1 MGKKCPLLLNF
12 FPSCEIPINTL
23 GIIRALSGHY
33 PPGYLGAGTP
43 RRPGFLGAGTPGRLR
58 VCAACVLLAS
68 HRHDAPRMY
77 AGALARLVRRGNSK
91 NMGSRAASPTHGHT
105 PLRKDVNRTFLHRIL
120 ESTSF
125 TLRCFAMTCAINPTS
140 KIVTSTFFRT
150 DRKNDLQ
157 TFQSYTFLHSFPS
170 VLDNDVHVFIF
181 DKICTAPPGSPRP
194 PLSDKIAKNFLGKLQ
209 KIVPKI

>member
-1 MGKKCPLLLNF
+1 MRCL
-12 FPSCEIPINTL
+12 CVVC
-23 GIIRALSGHY
+23 ALSVRC
-33 PPGYLGAGTP
+33 LCA
-43 RRPGFLGAGTPGRLR
+43 
-58 VCAACVLLAS
+58 VCALSAPS
-68 HRHDAPRMY
+68 RHDAPRMY
-77 AGALARLVRRGNSK
+77 ELGVPVLLGEKPTARRQNLSRSPMTLPNFQPRHPGGNARVHVFWPRARLADLGFALHVFSL
-91 NMGSRAASPTHGHT
+91 
-105 PLRKDVNRTFLHRIL
+105 LR
-120 ESTSF
+120 
-125 TLRCFAMTCAINPTS
+125 TCAINPTS

-150 DRKNDLQ
+150 DRKIDLQ

>member
-1 MGKKCPLLLNF
+1 MCF
-12 FPSCEIPINTL
+12 F
-23 GIIRALSGHY
+23 
-33 PPGYLGAGTP
+33 
-43 RRPGFLGAGTPGRLR
+43 
-58 VCAACVLLAS
+58 LAS

-77 AGALARLVRRGNSK
+77 AGARLVRRGDSINL
-91 NMGSRAASPTHGHT
+91 GSRAASPTHERT
-105 PLRKDVNRTFLHRIL
+105 SLWKNVNRTFLHRIL

-125 TLRCFAMTCAINPTS
+125 ILRCFAMTCAINPTS

-150 DRKNDLQ
+150 DRKIDLQ

-170 VLDNDVHVFIF
+170 VVDNDVHVFIF

-209 KIVPKI
+209 KNRSKNMIFKCRSRSIF